1 MKAERKP
8 RPGRRHVH
16 LGERLEA
23 VARVRGGETI
33 EEVAVDIGVAV
44 DDVQAW
50 VAALADDRVHTIEEM
65 RHGDSPERMKLV
77 KRARRL
83 ADLVAESERTLRDL
97 HQELIAGISP
107 SNDEE
112 AEPSKEFGRNPQ
124 FRAQRVATP
133 QREARLPRKFVDGDS
148 TR

>member
-16 LGERLEA
+16 LGERLDA
-23 VARVRGGETI
+23 VARVHRGEAI
-33 EEVAVDIGVAV
+33 ADVAVDMGVTA
-44 DDVQAW
+44 DDVSAW
-50 VAALADDRVHTIEEM
+50 VAALVDERTYSLDEIRIGE
-65 RHGDSPERMKLV
+65 SPERVQLV
-77 KRARRL
+77 RRARRL

-97 HQELIAGISP
+97 HQELIRGLSP
-107 SNDEE
+107 SNDEI
-112 AEPSKEFGRNPQ
+112 AEPSKEVAVNPQ
-124 FRAQRVATP
+124 FRAQRVATS

>member
-1 MKAERKP
+1 MKPERNP

-23 VARVRGGETI
+23 VARVRGGEAV
-33 EEVAVDIGVAV
+33 EDVAVDLGVAI
-44 DDVQAW
+44 DDVHAW
-50 VAALADDRVHTIEEM
+50 VAALADDRVHTLEEM

-97 HQELIAGISP
+97 HQELIRGLSP
-107 SNDEE
+107 SNDEI
-112 AEPSKEFGRNPQ
+112 AEPSKEVALNPQ
-124 FRAQRVATP
+124 FRAQRVATS

>member
-1 MKAERKP
+1 MKAERKA

-23 VARVRGGETI
+23 VARVRRGETL
-33 EEVAVDIGVAV
+33 EDVAVDLGVAV
-44 DDVQAW
+44 DDVFAW

-65 RHGDSPERMKLV
+65 RHGDSPERLRLV

-97 HQELIAGISP
+97 HQELISGLSP

-112 AEPSKEFGRNPQ
+112 LEPSKEVARNPQ

-133 QREARLPRKFVDGDS
+133 QRDTRFTRKSVDGDS

>member
-23 VARVRGGETI
+23 VARVRGGEAMQD
-33 EEVAVDIGVAV
+33 VAVDIGVAAE
-44 DDVQAW
+44 DLHAW
-50 VAALADDRVHTIEEM
+50 VAALAGDRVHTIEEL

-112 AEPSKEFGRNPQ
+112 AEPSKELERNPQ
-124 FRAQRVATP
+124 FGATRVPTP
-133 QREARLPRKFVDGDS
+133 QREPRLPRKFVDGDS